1 MASWRRS
8 RGGMEEPTD
17 RTRDGGQSDR
27 AESLVCVSFSVC
39 VRERDRETMRG
50 CIFFWT
56 TDFQFFVFAPVKG
69 FIFDILN
76 SLLHFC
82 YSSILSLCVD
92 STIFE
97 EFRAILICKNCHRI
111 VRSG

>member
-1 MASWRRS
+1 MDFFFFFA
-8 RGGMEEPTD
+8 GGTNGFLPEEPTD
-17 RTRDGGQSDR
+17 RRRDGGQSDR

-39 VRERDRETMRG
+39 VRERKRETMRE

-56 TDFQFFVFAPVKG
+56 TYFQFFVFAPVKG

-76 SLLHFC
+76 LLHFC

-92 STIFE
+92 STISE
-97 EFRAILICKNCHRI
+97 QFRAILICRI
-111 VRSG
+111 F